1 MASSNSSSLLYDP
14 SDSIVNGNLGT
25 AITFSVVS
33 SALCGAVLLPVVL
46 LRSLRLQPYQLLIG
60 NYVSSSLALVLGS
73 GLYRMVQIQRYKII
87 GYKEASERVE
97 CGVSSFFNFPLVSSN
112 YCLFVVGWERF
123 MYLQFKKEIDLVTLL
138 VFIGLP
144 WALGILGH
152 SLYLADNSERYE
164 NIPYLGICV
173 DTTGERDRRRI
184 IHFGLDIALP
194 VLLAIVSLS
203 LAGCKAYSRYREV
216 KVQMRYDNENNGD
229 ELLKEKESVIKV
241 SRELSIPVTLLC
253 LRICSM
259 IVVTSLYREYGS
271 EGNSQDKDDAIV
283 TAAFSLLLLE
293 VCIIPAVFAVLNVD
307 LRQAVLSYV
316 PSCSR
321 HNASPNR
328 DNTGSEI
335 EANTVPENLLGG
347 NVESAA
353 DVFVVE
359 ESITETSI

>member
-1 MASSNSSSLLYDP
+1 M
-14 SDSIVNGNLGT
+14 
-25 AITFSVVS
+25 
-33 SALCGAVLLPVVL
+33 
-46 LRSLRLQPYQLLIG
+46 
-60 NYVSSSLALVLGS
+60 
-73 GLYRMVQIQRYKII
+73 
-87 GYKEASERVE
+87 
-97 CGVSSFFNFPLVSSN
+97 
-112 YCLFVVGWERF
+112 
-123 MYLQFKKEIDLVTLL
+123 VTLL

-253 LRICSM
+253 LRVCSV

-293 VCIIPAVFAVLNVD
+293 VCIIPVVFAVLNVD

-335 EANTVPENLLGG
+335 ETNTVPENLLGG